1 MRHTDRDVVVKQNEN
16 KTGRQIVGTDA
27 DIELA
32 NRINDCIR
40 HQNENVARIKHLE
53 KTMDSVATVFDKIA
67 SVFDADTKIHSY
79 FRMKI
84 WLLTGFAGTSC
95 ILSAAAILIALLK

>member
-1 MRHTDRDVVVKQNEN
+1 MKQNEN
-16 KTGRQIVGTDA
+16 ETNRQILGTDA

-32 NRINDCIR
+32 NRINDCIK
-40 HQNENVARIKHLE
+40 HQNENVARIKRLE
-53 KTMDSVATVFDKIA
+53 KLVDSIATVFDKIA
-67 SVFDADTKIHSY
+67 SVFDADIKIHSY

>member
-1 MRHTDRDVVVKQNEN
+1 MKQNEN
-16 KTGRQIVGTDA
+16 ETDRQIMGTDA

-32 NRINDCIR
+32 NRINDCTK
-40 HQNENVARIKHLE
+40 HQNENAARIKHLE
-53 KTMDSVATVFDKIA
+53 KAIDGVATVFDKTA
-67 SVFDADTKIHSY
+67 SMFDAEYKIHSY
-79 FRMKI
+79 FRMKT

>member
-1 MRHTDRDVVVKQNEN
+1 MKQNEN
-16 KTGRQIVGTDA
+16 KTDRQIMGTDA

-32 NRINDCIR
+32 NRIDDCIK
-40 HQNENVARIKHLE
+40 HQNENVARIKRLE
-53 KTMDSVATVFDKIA
+53 KLVADSIATVFDKTA
-67 SVFDADTKIHSY
+67 SVFDAESKIHSY
-79 FRMKI
+79 FHMKI

>member
-1 MRHTDRDVVVKQNEN
+1 MKQNEN
-16 KTGRQIVGTDA
+16 ETNRQILGTDA

-32 NRINDCIR
+32 NRINDCIK
-40 HQNENVARIKHLE
+40 HQNENVARIKRLE
-53 KTMDSVATVFDKIA
+53 KLVDSIATIFDKTA
-67 SVFDADTKIHSY
+67 SMFNAESKIHSY
-79 FRMKI
+79 FRMKT

>member
-1 MRHTDRDVVVKQNEN
+1 MAMRQNEN
-16 KTGRQIVGTDA
+16 ETGRQIMGTYA

-32 NRINDCIR
+32 NRINDCIK
-40 HQNENVARIKHLE
+40 HHNENAGRIKNLE
-53 KTMDSVATVFDKIA
+53 KAVDSFATVFDKIA
-67 SVFDADTKIHSY
+67 SMFDAESKTHSY
-79 FRMKI
+79 FSTKM

>member
-1 MRHTDRDVVVKQNEN
+1 MKQNEN
-16 KTGRQIVGTDA
+16 TTDRQIMGTDA

-32 NRINDCIR
+32 YRINDCIK
-40 HQNENVARIKHLE
+40 HHNENVDRIKNLE
-53 KTMDSVATVFDKIA
+53 KAMDGVATIFDKTA
-67 SVFDADTKIHSY
+67 SMFDAESKIHSY

-84 WLLTGFAGTSC
+84 WLLTGFAGTAC

>member
-1 MRHTDRDVVVKQNEN
+1 MKQKQNE
-16 KTGRQIVGTDA
+16 TDRQILGTDA

-32 NRINDCIR
+32 NRINDCIK

-67 SVFDADTKIHSY
+67 TVFDADTKIHSY

>member
-1 MRHTDRDVVVKQNEN
+1 MKQNEN
-16 KTGRQIVGTDA
+16 ETNRQILGTDA

-32 NRINDCIR
+32 NRINDCIK
-40 HQNENVARIKHLE
+40 HQNENVARIKCLE
-53 KTMDSVATVFDKIA
+53 KAMDGVATIFDKTV
-67 SVFDADTKIHSY
+67 SMFDAHTKIHSY

>member
-1 MRHTDRDVVVKQNEN
+1 MKQNEN
-16 KTGRQIVGTDA
+16 KTDRQILGTDA

-32 NRINDCIR
+32 NRINDCIK
-40 HQNENVARIKHLE
+40 HHNENVDRIKRLE
-53 KTMDSVATVFDKIA
+53 KVMDGVVTIFDKTA
-67 SVFDADTKIHSY
+67 SMFNAEYKIHSY

>member
-1 MRHTDRDVVVKQNEN
+1 MKQNEN
-16 KTGRQIVGTDA
+16 EPDRQIMGTDA

-32 NRINDCIR
+32 NRINDCIK
-40 HQNENVARIKHLE
+40 HHNENVDRIKRLE
-53 KTMDSVATVFDKIA
+53 KAVDSIATVFDKTA
-67 SVFDADTKIHSY
+67 SMFDSESKMHSY

>member
-1 MRHTDRDVVVKQNEN
+1 MKQNEN
-16 KTGRQIVGTDA
+16 KTGRQIMGTDA

-32 NRINDCIR
+32 NRINDCIKR
-40 HQNENVARIKHLE
+40 HNENVARIKRLE
-53 KTMDSVATVFDKIA
+53 KAMDGVATIFDKTA
-67 SVFDADTKIHSY
+67 SMFNAESKIHPY

-95 ILSAAAILIALLK
+95 ILSATAILIALLK

>member
-1 MRHTDRDVVVKQNEN
+1 MKQNEN
-16 KTGRQIVGTDA
+16 ETDRQILGTDA

-32 NRINDCIR
+32 NRINDCIK
-40 HQNENVARIKHLE
+40 HHNENVDRIKNLE
-53 KTMDSVATVFDKIA
+53 KAVDSFATMFDKIT
-67 SVFDADTKIHSY
+67 SIFDAESKIHSY
-79 FRMKI
+79 FRMKT

>member
-1 MRHTDRDVVVKQNEN
+1 MKQKQNE
-16 KTGRQIVGTDA
+16 TDRQILGTDA

-32 NRINDCIR
+32 NRINDCIK
-40 HQNENVARIKHLE
+40 HQNENVARIKNLE

>member
-1 MRHTDRDVVVKQNEN
+1 MKQNGNKTDR
-16 KTGRQIVGTDA
+16 QIMGTDA

-32 NRINDCIR
+32 NRINDCIK

>member
-1 MRHTDRDVVVKQNEN
+1 MKQNEN
-16 KTGRQIVGTDA
+16 ETDRQIVGTDA

-32 NRINDCIR
+32 NRINDCIK

-53 KTMDSVATVFDKIA
+53 KLMDSIATMFDKIT
-67 SVFDADTKIHSY
+67 SVFDAESKIHSY
-79 FRMKI
+79 FRTKI

>member
-1 MRHTDRDVVVKQNEN
+1 MRHTDRDIAMKQNEN
-16 KTGRQIVGTDA
+16 ETDRQIFGTDA

-32 NRINDCIR
+32 NRINDCIK
-40 HQNENVARIKHLE
+40 HHNENVDRIKLLE
-53 KTMDSVATVFDKIA
+53 KAMDSIVAMFDNIA
-67 SVFDADTKIHSY
+67 SMFDAESKTDSY
-79 FRMKI
+79 LNMKI

>member
-1 MRHTDRDVVVKQNEN
+1 MKQNEN
-16 KTGRQIVGTDA
+16 KTNRQIFGTDA

-32 NRINDCIR
+32 NRINDCIK

-67 SVFDADTKIHSY
+67 SVFDAKTKIHSY

-95 ILSAAAILIALLK
+95 ILSVAAILIVLLK

>member
-1 MRHTDRDVVVKQNEN
+1 MKQNEN
-16 KTGRQIVGTDA
+16 KTDRQILGTDA

-32 NRINDCIR
+32 NRINDCIK
-40 HQNENVARIKHLE
+40 HQNENVARIKRLE
-53 KTMDSVATVFDKIA
+53 KLVDSIATVFDKTA
-67 SVFDADTKIHSY
+67 SMFDAESKIHSY

>member
-1 MRHTDRDVVVKQNEN
+1 MKQNEN
-16 KTGRQIVGTDA
+16 KTGRQIMGTDA

-32 NRINDCIR
+32 NRINDCIK
-40 HQNENVARIKHLE
+40 HQNENVARIKRLE
-53 KTMDSVATVFDKIA
+53 KLVDSIATVFDKTA
-67 SVFDADTKIHSY
+67 SMFDAYSKIHSY

>member
-1 MRHTDRDVVVKQNEN
+1 MKQNEN
-16 KTGRQIVGTDA
+16 KTNRQILGTDA

-32 NRINDCIR
+32 NRINDCIK
-40 HQNENVARIKHLE
+40 HHNENVDRIKYLE

-79 FRMKI
+79 SRMKI

>member
-1 MRHTDRDVVVKQNEN
+1 MRQNEN
-16 KTGRQIVGTDA
+16 ETDRQILGTDA

-32 NRINDCIR
+32 NRIDDCIK
-40 HQNENVARIKHLE
+40 HHNENVDRIKNLE
-53 KTMDSVATVFDKIA
+53 KAMDSIVTVFDKIA
-67 SVFDADTKIHSY
+67 SVFDAYSKIHSY

>member
-1 MRHTDRDVVVKQNEN
+1 M
-16 KTGRQIVGTDA
+16 GTDA
-27 DIELA
+27 DTELA
-32 NRINDCIR
+32 NRINDCIK

-53 KTMDSVATVFDKIA
+53 KAVDSIATMFDKIA
-67 SVFDADTKIHSY
+67 SIFDAESKTHSHY
-79 FRMKI
+79 STKI

>member
-1 MRHTDRDVVVKQNEN
+1 MKQNEN
-16 KTGRQIVGTDA
+16 ETDRQILCTDA

-32 NRINDCIR
+32 NRINDCIK
-40 HQNENVARIKHLE
+40 HQNENADRIKHLE
-53 KTMDSVATVFDKIA
+53 KAVDSIAAMFDKIA
-67 SVFDADTKIHSY
+67 SVFDTETKIDLY

-95 ILSAAAILIALLK
+95 ILSAAAILIVLLK

>member
-1 MRHTDRDVVVKQNEN
+1 MKQNEN
-16 KTGRQIVGTDA
+16 KTDKQIMGTDA

-32 NRINDCIR
+32 NRINDCIK
-40 HQNENVARIKHLE
+40 HQNENVDRIKRLE
-53 KTMDSVATVFDKIA
+53 KLVDSVATVFDKIA

-84 WLLTGFAGTSC
+84 RLLTGFAGTSC

>member
-1 MRHTDRDVVVKQNEN
+1 MKQNEN
-16 KTGRQIVGTDA
+16 KTDRQILGTDA

-32 NRINDCIR
+32 NRINACIK
-40 HQNENVARIKHLE
+40 HHNENVGRIKHLE

-84 WLLTGFAGTSC
+84 WLFTGFAGTSC

>member
-1 MRHTDRDVVVKQNEN
+1 MRQNEN
-16 KTGRQIVGTDA
+16 KTDKQIMGTDA

-32 NRINDCIR
+32 NRINDCIK
-40 HQNENVARIKHLE
+40 HHNENVSRIKNLE
-53 KTMDSVATVFDKIA
+53 KAIDGVATIFDKTA
-67 SVFDADTKIHSY
+67 SMFDAYSKIHSY

-95 ILSAAAILIALLK
+95 ILSATAILIALLK